1 MAGIDSNTLFLLRG
15 DSFSDSSYRNAIIN
29 RTGSMGDAQ
38 IVDEVIDGKEIK
50 CIYFN
55 TTGYFTANID
65 STFLKRP
72 FCIDWWEK
80 DYSAINS
87 SGASLLCNM
96 LSSGNYSFGLSS
108 WSSSRNCI
116 SMATGGSS
124 YNIANVV
131 HIGATKTQEW
141 VHRAVEFTGSAYNF
155 YENGKLY
162 GSITTTNTCYAPLDT
177 WYFNRWRGANGT
189 LNKKVFNFRIS
200 SCIRYGGE
208 FEPSSDYYDENN
220 CTDEIIDIE
229 TIDENATL
237 YDILEK
243 SLELNETYSEL
254 KLRLAKHLREKGV
267 SVRNSEPFQSMISRV
282 KEIEREGGIV
292 LDVVGNISETG
303 EDAINDFN
311 VAVTYKLYD
320 VVSEDAS
327 QLVNAPVTSGTLH
340 GILKVYDTPHY
351 ILQVLETVEGKTY
364 KRILTD
370 VWSDWKQGVEGGS
383 GSASVDLSNYY
394 TKAEVNELIPSTDN
408 LATKEELENEMATVV
423 PSASRPFDFIIT
435 DKTYKLPL
443 TYEELN
449 KLRPTH
455 RHRAICLNIEEG
467 IFLAFQDDRVPGGA
481 TALVTYG
488 YSSAIGKYRMRFE
501 GDRKTTKIF
510 KLVDGAWTDVTF
522 VDDSS
527 SPVILSDNEF
537 TADTVLFSEIKI
549 FNATASKC
557 IAEKPFCFHV
567 FDTGFSNYI
576 ITEGSYLIDYN
587 GTIPTKFP
595 FPEGTKKGILT
606 IKTIGDGGYQLWTLV
621 SNRKI
626 YMKFEIRSN
635 TTGTWNEVFNS
646 KYDINSF
653 YTKSE
658 IDSAIANA
666 MASIDL
672 SALAT
677 KEEIAK
683 LASKDSI
690 AQLQSSFELLETGLN
705 DKLNR
710 LEYIQDIT
718 NNELRFSRIEKDID
732 NLEADTVNR
741 MEFIQEVTNTQA
753 QFNGVNKDIGILTS
767 LHSANELNVARVKA
781 SVDALATSAINGMQ
795 VIEHKN
801 GEGMPEVYTFTN
813 LNGLKVMWVDVK
825 MSDNEYGMGSSGLI
839 MKTLT
844 IPEEAQIFEKIMM
857 ANITSYC
864 REGSNTLSR
873 IVQNAEIVSNTS
885 LRGRWRH
892 TDNTYPKIDRFTIMA
907 FGI

>member
-1 MAGIDSNTLFLLRG
+1 MAGIDNNTLFLLRG

-29 RTGSMGDAQ
+29 RVGSIGDAQ

-80 DYSAINS
+80 DYGVTSNT
-87 SGASLLCNM
+87 SGASLLGNM
-96 LSSGNYSFGLSS
+96 TSSTYSFGLSS
-108 WSSSRNCI
+108 WTSSRNCI
-116 SMATGGSS
+116 SMSTGSSS
-124 YNIANVV
+124 YNIASVY
-131 HIGATKTQEW
+131 HIGATKLQEW
-141 VHRAVEFTGSAYNF
+141 VHRAVEFDGSAYNF

-162 GSITTTNTCYAPLDT
+162 SSIKTTNTCYTPLDT
-177 WYFNRWRGANGT
+177 WYFNRWRGSNGI
-189 LNKKVFNFRIS
+189 LNKKIYNMRIS
-200 SCIRYGGE
+200 SCMRYGGE
-208 FEPSSDYYDENN
+208 FEPNSDYYEENN
-220 CTDEIIDIE
+220 CTDGIIYIE
-229 TIDENATL
+229 KIDENATL

-243 SLELNETYSEL
+243 SLQLNETYSEL
-254 KLRLAKHLREKGV
+254 KLRLAKHLRSKGV
-267 SVRNSEPFQSMISRV
+267 SVRNSEPFQSMVSRV

-292 LDVVGNISETG
+292 LDVVGDINESGKEGTT
-303 EDAINDFN
+303 NDFN

-327 QLVNAPVTSGTLH
+327 QLVNTPVKSGKLE
-340 GILKVYDTPHY
+340 GVLKVYDTPNF
-351 ILQVLETVEGKTY
+351 ILQVLETVEGETY
-364 KRILTD
+364 KRILTTE
-370 VWSDWKQGVEGGS
+370 WSEWKQGVSGGS
-383 GSASVDLSNYY
+383 DSSSVDLSNYF
-394 TKAEVNELIPSTDN
+394 TKAEIED
-408 LATKEELENEMATVV
+408 KMATIV
-423 PSASRPFDFIIT
+423 PSVSRPFDFIIT

-443 TYEELN
+443 SYEEVN

-455 RHRAICLNIEEG
+455 RHKAICLKLEEG
-467 IFLAFQDDRVPGGA
+467 TFLAFTSCI
-481 TALVTYG
+481 TASGSNNFPTFAYA
-488 YSSAIGKYRMRFE
+488 SALGKYRMRLE
-501 GDRKTTKIF
+501 GDRQTTKIF
-510 KLVDGAWTDVTF
+510 KLIDGAWIDVTF
-522 VDDSS
+522 ADDST
-527 SPVILSDNEF
+527 SPIILSNTEF
-537 TADTVLFSEIKI
+537 TSDTVLFSEVKI

-557 IAEKPFCFHV
+557 IAEKPFCFNV
-567 FDTGFSNYI
+567 FDTASNNYI

-621 SNRKI
+621 TNRKI

-646 KYDINSF
+646 KFDINSY
-653 YTKSE
+653 YTKTE
-658 IDSAIANA
+658 IDNVIQEA

-690 AQLQSSFELLETGLN
+690 AQLQASFELLEIGLN
-705 DKLNR
+705 EKLNR

-753 QFNGVNKDIGILTS
+753 QFNGVNKDISNLSTGL
-767 LHSANELNVARVKA
+767 LNNSREIA
-781 SVDALATSAINGMQ
+781 SVRASVNLLSTSAIDG
-795 VIEHKN
+795 ITTFEHIN
-801 GEGMPEVYTFTN
+801 GEGMPEIYNYTN
-813 LNGLKVMWVDVK
+813 INGLKVMWVNVK
-825 MSDNEYGMGSSGLI
+825 MSENEYNMAAGGLL
-839 MKTLT
+839 MKTLNL
-844 IPEEAQIFEKIMM
+844 PEEVQIFDNIIM

-864 REGSNTLSR
+864 RESNNTLSR
-873 IVQNAEIVSNTS
+873 IVQNAEIISNTS

-892 TDNTYPKIDRFTIMA
+892 TDNTYPRIDRFTILC